1 MFFSDLN
8 RQRFIEDVW
17 LWRSDLN
24 PKLDPEIVTAEVFET
39 EENMFSEILYE

>member
-24 PKLDPEIVTAEVFET
+24 PKLDPEFEKAEVLET
-39 EENMFSEILYE
+39 EENMFSEIFYE